1 MNEYYDQKRCWIEID
16 LQALEHNVNQLL
28 KLMKSKEQFMAVI
41 KADGY
46 GHGAVLIGKKLNQL
60 GINHFAV
67 ATLAEAMTLREC
79 GIKGEIL
86 ILGYTNPA
94 MAYQIKEYQLIQSV
108 IDYQYARLLN
118 EQHIDIQVH
127 LVVDSGM
134 HRLGHTIDEIDDIKA
149 IYGLSYL
156 HVCGIY
162 SHLCVADD
170 LSIVSQ
176 NYTRKQISTF
186 FDMID
191 QLQSRGFDVGKIHL
205 QSSYGLLNYSYLDCD
220 YVRIGISLYGVQS
233 SKDDQIRLDID
244 LQPVLSLKAK
254 VALIHDIQE
263 NETIGYGRTY
273 KSQKKEKIAVIPIG
287 YADGLPRCL
296 SNQGQVIIR
305 GQIAPIVGRICM
317 DQMMVDVT
325 DIDHVQC
332 DDIVTIIGQDGKNI
346 QKVETIAYQAQ
357 TISNEILCRLG
368 HRIPRIVKGDYYEV

>member
-60 GINHFAV
+60 GITHFAV
-67 ATLAEAMTLREC
+67 ATLAEAITLRNC

-86 ILGYTNPA
+86 ILGYTNPN

-108 IDYQYARLLN
+108 IDYQYACLLN
-118 EQHIDIQVH
+118 KQHIDIQVH

-156 HVCGIY
+156 HICGIY
-162 SHLCVADD
+162 SHLCVVDD
-170 LSIVSQ
+170 LSIESQ
-176 NYTRKQISTF
+176 NYTQKQISAF
-186 FDMID
+186 FNTIEK
-191 QLQSRGFDVGKIHL
+191 LQKSNFDVGKIHL
-205 QSSYGLLNYSYLDCD
+205 QSSYGLLNYPYLNCD

-233 SKDDQIRLDID
+233 SKDDQIRLKID

-254 VALIHDIQE
+254 VALIHDVKKD
-263 NETIGYGRTY
+263 ETIGYGRTY
-273 KSQKKEKIAVIPIG
+273 KSHKNEKIAVIPIG
-287 YADGLPRCL
+287 YADGLSRSL
-296 SNQGQVIIR
+296 SNKGQVIIK
-305 GQIAPIVGRICM
+305 GQIVPIVGRICM
-317 DQMMVDVT
+317 DQMMVDVSNIQ
-325 DIDHVQC
+325 DVQC
-332 DDIVTIIGQDGKNI
+332 DDIVTIIGQDGKNR
-346 QKVETIAYQAQ
+346 QKVETIAYQTQ

-368 HRIPRIVKGDYYEV
+368 HRIPRIVKGDYYEI